1 MRISDWTS
9 DVCSSD
15 LLPRCSVPTKA
26 EGETPMSL
34 KLYSHP
40 FSSYCQKVLI
50 AFYENDTPFEYRT
63 LEEEQANTELA
74 AMGPMKRFALQ
85 VAAGRN
91 VPEPKH
97 NHGHLQRLHHGPMQ
111 MIPGDQ
117 EAHTT

>member
-50 AFYENDTPFEYRT
+50 AFYENDTPYEYRT
-63 LEEEQANTELA
+63 LEEAQANNERA
-74 AMGPMKRFALQ
+74 ALWQRKRFSPL
-85 VAAGRN
+85 VADGHT
-91 VPEPKH
+91 VPDSENIIRK
-97 NHGHLQRLHHGPMQ
+97 LQRARKIVVKGKRWKRRP
-111 MIPGDQ
+111 
-117 EAHTT
+117 